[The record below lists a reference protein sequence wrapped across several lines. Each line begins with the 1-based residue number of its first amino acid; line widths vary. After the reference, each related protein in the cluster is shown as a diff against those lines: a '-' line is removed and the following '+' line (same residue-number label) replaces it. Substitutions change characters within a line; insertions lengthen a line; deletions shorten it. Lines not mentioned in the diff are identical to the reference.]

1 MVRVGQQ
8 HPKNGIA
15 YMYMQ
20 VRFTLVPRTPLGILE
35 TACVAKPAKFVTC
48 SAFVGT
54 ISTPVHHAQKSSG
67 VEIVVGK
74 ELGSILLRHQ
84 INNIYIYPDLASTRF
99 RIHSVFRLRVDW
111 ALMTERVSYISV
123 GAFPPMLWVADLQ
136 MLYYNQIYFLYI
148 RRMHLLIR

>member
-15 YMYMQ
+15 YIVYASKIHSSTQ
-20 VRFTLVPRTPLGILE
+20 DSSGNIENR
-35 TACVAKPAKFVTC
+35 ACGVKHAKFVSC

-54 ISTPVHHAQKSSG
+54 ISTPVRHAGKSSG

-84 INNIYIYPDLASTRF
+84 IKNIYI
-99 RIHSVFRLRVDW
+99 RI
-111 ALMTERVSYISV
+111 
-123 GAFPPMLWVADLQ
+123 
-136 MLYYNQIYFLYI
+136 
-148 RRMHLLIR
+148 